1 MYRRL
6 LLVSILTVVAATP
19 PARPGAQPA
28 RPAPAAVTVVPP
40 TALAVAGAVT
50 TPLTL
55 SAADLRS
62 MSRTTVQV
70 KDDSRT
76 VTYEGVLV
84 GELLKRAGVPVGE
97 ALRGDWVASYV
108 VAHAADGYR
117 AVYALA
123 ELDNTFVKSDVLVA
137 DTMDGTPLFAYQGPW
152 RLVAPNDQR
161 GARSVRLLDRL
172 EVVRLPR

>member
-1 MYRRL
+1 MTRRSLVVSLAAAVL
-6 LLVSILTVVAATP
+6 LRPTLALAQPPVGAPAVAA
-19 PARPGAQPA
+19 
-28 RPAPAAVTVVPP
+28 P

-55 SAADLRS
+55 SAADLKA
-62 MSRTTVQV
+62 MPRTKIEAQ
-70 KDDSRT
+70 DDNRT

-84 GELLKRAGVPVGE
+84 GEILKRAGATVGE
-97 ALRGDWVASYV
+97 ALRGDAIASYV

-123 ELDNTFVKSDVLVA
+123 ELDNAFVASDVIVA
-137 DTMDGTPLFAYQGPW
+137 DTIDGKPLFAYQGPW
-152 RLVAPNDQR
+152 RLVAPRDLR
-161 GARSVRLLDRL
+161 GARSVRWLDRL